1 MSDIYNFANYH
12 EFPDFTVEDYISS
25 LKAQG
30 FSDDAIS
37 NKIHSEEFYNWYLN
51 TIQNL
56 TDAKTEYYKT
66 ISSKIAHSEEQEI
79 NKFLEHNYSVWKN
92 AFEHSLTMYSIAVNA
107 AEQHSKYV
115 DSLLPEFREK
125 SKYTF
130 LALQRIQGRTCQ
142 EFLEILCLLQNGFAD
157 GAFARWR
164 SMYELCCI
172 GHFIKQQGEQI
183 AKQYIEQSHTVD
195 QHYTWT
201 SGAKNQNG
209 KSIKITTFQALF
221 NCCQIDKLWQQQYK
235 LACLVNHASPQGTMR
250 RLATGDQ
257 NDYISVGQSDYG
269 LELAGEQSA
278 VTLAWASQNFLHIF
292 PCTDSL
298 VAAKVLRNWTNIIF
312 NSYETARKIG
322 LSCVNLSK
330 D

>member
-1 MSDIYNFANYH
+1 MSDIYNFTNYH
-12 EFPDFTVEDYISS
+12 ELHDSTVEDYISS
-25 LKAQG
+25 LKVQG
-30 FSDDAIS
+30 FSDNAIS
-37 NKIHSEEFYNWYLN
+37 DKIHSQEFYNWYLDA
-51 TIQNL
+51 IQNL
-56 TDAKTEYYKT
+56 TDTKTEYYKT
-66 ISSKIAHSEEQEI
+66 ASSKIAHAEEEEI
-79 NKFLEHNYSVWKN
+79 NKFIEHNYSVWKT

-107 AEQHSKYV
+107 AEQHSKYA
-115 DSLLPEFREK
+115 DSLLPELREE

-130 LALQRIQGRTCQ
+130 LALQRIQGRACQ

-183 AKQYIEQSHTVD
+183 AKQYINQSHTTD

-201 SGAKNQNG
+201 SGAKTQSG
-209 KSIKITTFQALF
+209 KEIKINSFQTLF
-221 NCCQIDKLWQQQYK
+221 NCCRIDKLWQQQYK
-235 LACLVNHASPQGTMR
+235 LACIVNHASPQGTMR
-250 RLATGDQ
+250 RLATGDEK
-257 NDYISVGQSDYG
+257 DSISVGQSDYG

-298 VAAKVLRNWTNIIF
+298 VATKVLRNWTNIIF
-312 NSYETARKIG
+312 NSYEDSRKLG
-322 LSCVNLSK
+322 LSCTNPLK
-330 D
+330 E